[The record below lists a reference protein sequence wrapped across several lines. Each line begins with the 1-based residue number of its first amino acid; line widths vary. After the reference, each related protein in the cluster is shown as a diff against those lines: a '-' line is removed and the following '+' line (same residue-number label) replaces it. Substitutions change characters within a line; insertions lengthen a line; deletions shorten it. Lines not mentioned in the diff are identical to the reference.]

1 MNPNQKNT
9 SQNLLAYFTLS
20 LLFALLAIV
29 VNGHHIVR
37 VPTYAYQF
45 NLRMTWLFWLSI
57 SLSIIALIPL
67 LQDLLQR
74 LHGKKMLPSF
84 FEYFFKSE
92 FREKTTRITSFF
104 VSKRRLLAVLLTGGS
119 GGILLMVI
127 LLFRSGA
134 LEDDYVNSRVYQLS
148 SAFLGRDVQNGEFH
162 NVATCWFTTQATD
175 LSGYLENC
183 LSIVKTMKE
192 AGAKVVMIPLNMEF
206 TPGKANVDMLFR
218 ALQKTDVVVFGKPYA
233 FSVII
238 NDSTNRVRL
247 SEGVIALNDQAY
259 TRTLNL
265 ASIKLVPYRD
275 IYINTN
281 NDILLELLRK
291 YRGYPHDVEPR
302 HVGNKVILGDDALP
316 VTGNGMLYSRDRL
329 KPMYGTDL
337 SITRGV
343 PWTHSVNVSLSK
355 REDKVRFL
363 GDNSDSLFVRSFNLK
378 DGTKFRS
385 FNQVPVSELAEK
397 VRGKIVLLMTNAGGS
412 TVPYLSIRAYG
423 VALENVLAGK
433 VTRKPDDGFIWFSV
447 VVLVLSGAGAYFF
460 KPLVSILC
468 TLLIAVTAIYVG
480 SLLYD
485 SYDILLDIFYPLLSL
500 AFAAV
505 CFPLVKAAFLSRQF
519 SRDSFVP

>member
-1 MNPNQKNT
+1 MNPNQEKT
-9 SQNLLAYFTLS
+9 SWNLLAYFTLS

-37 VPTYAYQF
+37 VPTFAYQF
-45 NLRMTWLFWLSI
+45 SLRMTWLFWLSI
-57 SLSIIALIPL
+57 SLSIVALIPL
-67 LQDLLQR
+67 LRDVLEK
-74 LHGKKMLPSF
+74 LHDRSMLPSF
-84 FEYFFKSE
+84 LEYFFKPE
-92 FREKTTRITSFF
+92 FRERIHQVGNMFASQ
-104 VSKRRLLAVLLTGGS
+104 KRFLAMLLCGGS
-119 GGILLMVI
+119 GGILLIVI

-134 LEDDYVNSRVYQLS
+134 LEDDYINSRVYQLS
-148 SAFLGRDVQNGEFH
+148 SSFLGRDVQNGEFH
-162 NVATCWFTTQATD
+162 NVAICWFTTQATD

-183 LSIVKTMKE
+183 LSIVKTLKE
-192 AGAKVVMIPLNMEF
+192 AGAKVVMIPLMEF

-233 FSVII
+233 YSVII
-238 NDSTNRVRL
+238 NDSANRVRL
-247 SEGVIALNDQAY
+247 SEGVVVLNDQAY

-337 SITRGV
+337 TITRGA

-397 VRGKIVLLMTNAGGS
+397 VRGKIVLLMTNAGRS

-447 VVLVLSGAGAYFF
+447 VVLVLSGVGAYFF

-468 TLLIAVTAIYVG
+468 TLLIAVMAVYAG

-485 SYDILLDIFYPLLSL
+485 SYDVLFDIFYPLLSL

-505 CFPLVKAAFLSRQF
+505 CFPLIKAAISSHQF
-519 SRDSFVP
+519 WE